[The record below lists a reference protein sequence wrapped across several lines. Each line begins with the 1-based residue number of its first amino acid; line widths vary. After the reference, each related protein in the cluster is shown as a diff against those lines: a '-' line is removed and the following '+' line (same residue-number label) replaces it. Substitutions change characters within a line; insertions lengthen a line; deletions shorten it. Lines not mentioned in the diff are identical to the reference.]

1 MFFFVLN
8 RSEFR
13 QKWIAYVISELLRIV
28 PAKLL
33 VEFKGVMPWDLI
45 GAMRSPIVEGGGF

>member
-33 VEFKGVMPWDLI
+33 VEFKGVMPWELI
-45 GAMRSPIVEGGGF
+45 GAMRSPTVEGGGF